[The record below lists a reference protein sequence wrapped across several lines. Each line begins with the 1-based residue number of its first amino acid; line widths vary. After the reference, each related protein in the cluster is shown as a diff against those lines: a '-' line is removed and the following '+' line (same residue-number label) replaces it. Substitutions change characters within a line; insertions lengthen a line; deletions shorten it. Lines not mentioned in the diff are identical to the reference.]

1 MKHKNIYGLIA
12 FTAVLCWALWNYSV
26 SLGLLDKFYK
36 MLLPFLIGGFIAF
49 IVNVLMTK
57 LEVIWDKVFS
67 KGPLDKLEKMKRI
80 ICLLLSIAIIA
91 AFFAFTVL
99 LVLPELNSSV
109 KTLIKLIPPAV
120 EKMNIYLQ
128 EKAAQFNMFEDDFL
142 YLQKQWNN
150 AYQTL
155 FQFIQDNKSLLLSRT
170 WIATT
175 TVVDVVTNF
184 AIGIVAAVYLLLE
197 KDVLKQSLKRTV
209 YAFTS
214 KARAD
219 YLVKAAKI
227 SEKVFHGYVAGQ
239 FSEALILGCLCFVGM
254 LVIGLPYALVISV
267 LVAVLGLIPILGT
280 IISATIGCFLIL
292 VAAPEKIWVFLI
304 FFVVLQRIE
313 GDILYP
319 KIVGKAVGLS
329 ELWVLV
335 AVTIGGSVAGIMGMV
350 MSVPL
355 CSVIYTLLSEKVE
368 QNLAEKNMSD
378 LE

>member
-1 MKHKNIYGLIA
+1 MKNKNTYGLIA
-12 FTAVLCWALWNYSV
+12 FTVVLCWALWNYSV
-26 SLGLLDKFYK
+26 SLELLDKFYK
-36 MLLPFLIGGFIAF
+36 IILPFLIGGFIAF

-57 LEVIWDKVFS
+57 LEVLWDKFFS
-67 KGPLDKLEKMKRI
+67 KGPLDKLEKVKRVA
-80 ICLLLSIAIIA
+80 CLILSIALIA

-120 EKMNIYLQ
+120 EKMNVYMQ
-128 EKAAQFNMFEDDFL
+128 EKATQFNMFEDDFL
-142 YLQKQWNN
+142 YLQKLWNN
-150 AYQTL
+150 AYQTI

-175 TVVDVVTNF
+175 TLVDVVTNF

-197 KDVLKQSLKRTV
+197 KDVLARSLKRTV
-209 YAFTS
+209 YAFAS
-214 KARAD
+214 KERAE
-219 YLVKAAKI
+219 YLVKAGKI
-227 SEKVFHGYVAGQ
+227 SQRVFHGYVAGQ
-239 FSEALILGCLCFVGM
+239 FAEALILGCLCFVGM
-254 LVIGLPYALVISV
+254 IIIGLPYALVISV

-280 IISATIGCFLIL
+280 IISAAVGCFLIL
-292 VAAPEKIWVFLI
+292 VAAPEKIWVFLV
-304 FFVVLQRIE
+304 FFIILQRIE

-335 AVTIGGSVAGIMGMV
+335 AVTVGGSVAGIIGMV

-368 QNLAEKNMSD
+368 QSLEEKNMGD

>member
-1 MKHKNIYGLIA
+1 MKNKNTYGLIA
-12 FTAVLCWALWNYSV
+12 FTIVLCWALWNYSV
-26 SLGLLDKFYK
+26 SLELLDKFYK
-36 MLLPFLIGGFIAF
+36 IILPFLIGGFIAF

-57 LEVIWDKVFS
+57 LEVVWDKFFS
-67 KGPLDKLEKMKRI
+67 KGPLDKLEKVKRI
-80 ICLLLSIAIIA
+80 ACLILSIALIA

-120 EKMNIYLQ
+120 EKMNVYLQ

-150 AYQTL
+150 AYETI
-155 FQFIQDNKSLLLSRT
+155 FKFIQDNKSLLLSRT

-197 KDVLKQSLKRTV
+197 KDVLARSLKRTI
-209 YAFTS
+209 YAFNT
-214 KARAD
+214 KERAD
-219 YLVKAAKI
+219 YLVKAGKI
-227 SEKVFHGYVAGQ
+227 SQRVFHGDVAGQ
-239 FSEALILGCLCFVGM
+239 FSEALILGCMCFAGM
-254 LVIGLPYALVISV
+254 FIIGLPYALVISV

-280 IISATIGCFLIL
+280 IISAAVGCFLIL
-292 VAAPEKIWVFLI
+292 VAAPEKIWVFLV
-304 FFVVLQRIE
+304 FFIVLQRIE

-335 AVTIGGSVAGIMGMV
+335 AVTIGGSVAGIIGMV

-368 QNLAEKNMSD
+368 EQLEEKNMGD
-378 LE
+378 IE

>member
-1 MKHKNIYGLIA
+1 MKNKNTYGLIA
-12 FTAVLCWALWNYSV
+12 FTVVLCWALWNYSV
-26 SLGLLDKFYK
+26 SLELLDKFYK
-36 MLLPFLIGGFIAF
+36 IILPFLIGGFIAF

-57 LEVIWDKVFS
+57 LEVVWDKFFS
-67 KGPLDKLEKMKRI
+67 KGPLDKLEKVKRVT
-80 ICLLLSIAIIA
+80 CLILSIALIA

-120 EKMNIYLQ
+120 EKMNVYLQ
-128 EKAAQFNMFEDDFL
+128 EKATQFNMFEDDFL

-150 AYQTL
+150 AYETI
-155 FQFIQDNKSLLLSRT
+155 FKFIQDNKSLLLSRT

-197 KDVLKQSLKRTV
+197 KDVLARSLKRTI
-209 YAFTS
+209 YAFNT
-214 KARAD
+214 KERAD
-219 YLVKAAKI
+219 YLVKAGKI
-227 SEKVFHGYVAGQ
+227 SQRVFHGYVAGQ
-239 FSEALILGCLCFVGM
+239 FAEALILGCMCFAGM
-254 LVIGLPYALVISV
+254 FIIGLPYALVISV

-280 IISATIGCFLIL
+280 IISAAVGCFLIL
-292 VAAPEKIWVFLI
+292 VAAPEKIWVFLV
-304 FFVVLQRIE
+304 FFIVLQRIE

-335 AVTIGGSVAGIMGMV
+335 AVTIGGSVAGIIGMV

-368 QNLAEKNMSD
+368 EQLEEKNMGD
-378 LE
+378 IE

>member
-1 MKHKNIYGLIA
+1 MKYKNIYGLIA

-120 EKMNIYLQ
+120 EKMNVYLQ

-304 FFVVLQRIE
+304 FFIILQRIE

-335 AVTIGGSVAGIMGMV
+335 AVTIGGSVPELWV
-350 MSVPL
+350 WL
-355 CSVIYTLLSEKVE
+355 
-368 QNLAEKNMSD
+368 
-378 LE
+378 

>member
-1 MKHKNIYGLIA
+1 MLMKYKNIYGVIT
-12 FTAVLCWALWNYSV
+12 FTALLCWALWNYSV
-26 SLGLLDKFYK
+26 SLELVERFYRII
-36 MLLPFLIGGFIAF
+36 LPFLIGGFIAF

-67 KGPLDKLEKMKRI
+67 NGPLHKIKTVA
-80 ICLLLSIAIIA
+80 CLVLSIALIV
-91 AFFAFTVL
+91 AFLAFTVI

-128 EKAAQFNMFEDDFL
+128 EKAAQLNMFEDDFL

-175 TVVDVVTNF
+175 TIVDVVTNF

-197 KDVLKQSLKRTV
+197 KLSLKQSLKRTV
-209 YAFTS
+209 YAFAS
-214 KARAD
+214 KERAD
-219 YLVKAAKI
+219 YLVKAAQI
-227 SEKVFHGYVAGQ
+227 SEKVFNGYVAGQ
-239 FSEALILGCLCFVGM
+239 FAEALILGCLCFVGM
-254 LVIGLPYALVISV
+254 VIVGLPYALVISV

-280 IISATIGCFLIL
+280 IISATVGCFLIL
-292 VAAPEKIWVFLI
+292 VAAPEKIWVFLV
-304 FFVVLQRIE
+304 FFIVLQRIE
-313 GDILYP
+313 GDLLYP

-350 MSVPL
+350 LSVPI
-355 CSVIYTLLSEKVE
+355 CSVAYTLFSEKVE
-368 QNLAEKNMSD
+368 HNLTDKNMGD

>member
-1 MKHKNIYGLIA
+1 MKNKNTYGLIA
-12 FTAVLCWALWNYSV
+12 FTVVLCWALWNYSV
-26 SLGLLDKFYK
+26 SLELLDKFYK
-36 MLLPFLIGGFIAF
+36 IILPFLIGGFIAF

-57 LEVIWDKVFS
+57 LEVLWDKFFS
-67 KGPLDKLEKMKRI
+67 KGPLDKLEKVKRVA
-80 ICLLLSIAIIA
+80 CLILSIALIA

-120 EKMNIYLQ
+120 EKMNVYMQ
-128 EKAAQFNMFEDDFL
+128 EKATQFNMFEDDFL
-142 YLQKQWNN
+142 YLQKLWNN
-150 AYQTL
+150 AYQTI

-175 TVVDVVTNF
+175 TLVDVVTNF

-197 KDVLKQSLKRTV
+197 KDVLARSLKRTV
-209 YAFTS
+209 YAFAS
-214 KARAD
+214 KERAE
-219 YLVKAAKI
+219 YLVKAGKI
-227 SEKVFHGYVAGQ
+227 SQRVFHGYVAGQ
-239 FSEALILGCLCFVGM
+239 FAEALILGCMCFAGM
-254 LVIGLPYALVISV
+254 IIIGLPYALVISV

-280 IISATIGCFLIL
+280 IISAAVGCFLIL
-292 VAAPEKIWVFLI
+292 VAAPEKIWVFLV
-304 FFVVLQRIE
+304 FFIILQRIE

-335 AVTIGGSVAGIMGMV
+335 AVTVGGSVAGIIGMV

-368 QNLAEKNMSD
+368 QSLEEKNMGD

>member
-1 MKHKNIYGLIA
+1 MKNKNLYGVIA
-12 FTAVLCWALWNYSV
+12 FAAVLCWALWNYDV
-26 SLGLLDKFYK
+26 SLKLLDNFYK
-36 MLLPFLIGGFIAF
+36 VILPFLIGGFIAF

-57 LEVIWDKVFS
+57 LEVLWDKLFS
-67 KGPLDKLEKMKRI
+67 KGPLDKLEKVKRI

-120 EKMNIYLQ
+120 EKMNVYLQ
-128 EKAAQFNMFEDDFL
+128 EKATQFNMFEDDFL

-150 AYQTL
+150 LYQTV

-175 TVVDVVTNF
+175 TVLDVVTNF

-197 KDVLKQSLKRTV
+197 KDVLARSLKRTV
-209 YAFTS
+209 YAFTT

-219 YLVKAAKI
+219 YLVRAAKI
-227 SEKVFHGYVAGQ
+227 SQKVFHGYVAGQ
-239 FSEALILGCLCFVGM
+239 FSEALILGCMCFVGM

-280 IISATIGCFLIL
+280 IISAAIGCFLIL

-304 FFVVLQRIE
+304 FFIILQRIE

-335 AVTIGGSVAGIMGMV
+335 AVTVGGSVAGIMGMV

-355 CSVIYTLLSEKVE
+355 CSVIYTLFSEKVE
-368 QNLAEKNMSD
+368 QSLTEKNMRD
-378 LE
+378 ID

>member
-12 FTAVLCWALWNYSV
+12 FTAVLCWALWNYTV
-26 SLGLLDKFYK
+26 SLELLDKAYK
-36 MLLPFLIGGFIAF
+36 VILPFLIGGFIAF
-49 IVNVLMTK
+49 IVNVLMIK
-57 LEVIWDKVFS
+57 LEFVWDKFFS
-67 KGPLDKLEKMKRI
+67 NGPLDKLETVKRVA
-80 ICLLLSIAIIA
+80 CLILSIAIIV
-91 AFFAFTVL
+91 AFFAFTII

-120 EKMNIYLQ
+120 EKMNVYLQ

-142 YLQKQWNN
+142 YLQTQWNN
-150 AYQTL
+150 AYENI
-155 FQFIQDNKSLLLSRT
+155 FKFIQDNKSLLLSRT

-175 TVVDVVTNF
+175 TIFDVVTNL
-184 AIGIVAAVYLLLE
+184 AIGVVAAVYLLLE

-209 YAFTS
+209 YAFAS
-214 KARAD
+214 KERAD
-219 YLVKAAKI
+219 YLVRAAKI
-227 SEKVFHGYVAGQ
+227 SQKIFNGYVAGQ
-239 FSEALILGCLCFVGM
+239 IAVAIILGCMCFAGM
-254 LVIGLPYALVISV
+254 LIIGLPYALVISV

-280 IISATIGCFLIL
+280 IISAVIGCFLIL
-292 VAAPEKIWVFLI
+292 VAAPEKIWIFLI
-304 FFVVLQRIE
+304 FFIALQRIE
-313 GDILYP
+313 GDLLYP

-355 CSVIYTLLSEKVE
+355 CSVAHTLISEKVE
-368 QNLAEKNMSD
+368 QNLEQKNMSD

>member
-1 MKHKNIYGLIA
+1 MKNKNTYGLIA
-12 FTAVLCWALWNYSV
+12 FTVVLCWALWNYSV
-26 SLGLLDKFYK
+26 SLELLDKFYK
-36 MLLPFLIGGFIAF
+36 IILPFLIGGFIAF

-57 LEVIWDKVFS
+57 LEVVWDKFFS
-67 KGPLDKLEKMKRI
+67 KGPLDKLEKVKRVA
-80 ICLLLSIAIIA
+80 CLILSIALIA

-99 LVLPELNSSV
+99 LVLPELNNSV

-120 EKMNIYLQ
+120 EKMNVYLQ
-128 EKAAQFNMFEDDFL
+128 EKATQFNMFEDDFL

-150 AYQTL
+150 AYETI
-155 FQFIQDNKSLLLSRT
+155 FKFIQDNKSLLLSRT

-197 KDVLKQSLKRTV
+197 KDVLARSLKRTI
-209 YAFTS
+209 YAFNT
-214 KARAD
+214 KERAD
-219 YLVKAAKI
+219 YLVKAGKI
-227 SEKVFHGYVAGQ
+227 RQRVFHGYVAGQ
-239 FSEALILGCLCFVGM
+239 FSEALILGCMCFAGM
-254 LVIGLPYALVISV
+254 FIIGLPYALVISV

-280 IISATIGCFLIL
+280 IISAAVGCFLIL
-292 VAAPEKIWVFLI
+292 VAAPEKIWVFLV
-304 FFVVLQRIE
+304 FFIVLQRIE

-335 AVTIGGSVAGIMGMV
+335 AVTIGGSVAGIIGMV

-368 QNLAEKNMSD
+368 EQLEEKNMGD
-378 LE
+378 IE

>member
-1 MKHKNIYGLIA
+1 MKNKNTYGLIA
-12 FTAVLCWALWNYSV
+12 FTVVLCWALWNYSV
-26 SLGLLDKFYK
+26 SLELLDKFYK
-36 MLLPFLIGGFIAF
+36 IILPFLIGGFIAF

-57 LEVIWDKVFS
+57 LEVVWDKFFS
-67 KGPLDKLEKMKRI
+67 KGPLDKLEKVKRI
-80 ICLLLSIAIIA
+80 ACLILSIALIA

-120 EKMNIYLQ
+120 EKMNVYLQ
-128 EKAAQFNMFEDDFL
+128 EKATQFNMFEDDFL

-150 AYQTL
+150 AYETI
-155 FQFIQDNKSLLLSRT
+155 FKFIQDNKSLLLSRT

-197 KDVLKQSLKRTV
+197 KDVLARSLKRTV
-209 YAFTS
+209 YAFNT
-214 KARAD
+214 KERAD
-219 YLVKAAKI
+219 YLVKAGKI
-227 SEKVFHGYVAGQ
+227 SQRVFHGYVAGQ
-239 FSEALILGCLCFVGM
+239 FAEALILGCMCFAGM
-254 LVIGLPYALVISV
+254 FIIGLPYALVISV

-280 IISATIGCFLIL
+280 IIGAAVGCFLIL
-292 VAAPEKIWVFLI
+292 VAAPEKIWVFLV
-304 FFVVLQRIE
+304 FFIILQRIE

-335 AVTIGGSVAGIMGMV
+335 AVTIGGSVAGIIGMV

-368 QNLAEKNMSD
+368 EQLEEKNMGD

>member
-1 MKHKNIYGLIA
+1 MKNKNIYGIIA
-12 FTAVLCWALWNYSV
+12 FTAVLCWALWNYDV
-26 SLGLLDKFYK
+26 SLKLLDNFYK
-36 MLLPFLIGGFIAF
+36 VILPFLIGGFIAF

-57 LEVIWDKVFS
+57 LEVLWDKVFS
-67 KGPLDKLEKMKRI
+67 QGPLDKLEKVKRI

-120 EKMNIYLQ
+120 EKMNVYLQ
-128 EKAAQFNMFEDDFL
+128 EKATQFNMFEDDFL

-150 AYQTL
+150 LYETV

-175 TVVDVVTNF
+175 TVLDVVTNF

-197 KDVLKQSLKRTV
+197 KDVLARSLKRTV
-209 YAFTS
+209 YAFTT
-214 KARAD
+214 KERAD
-219 YLVKAAKI
+219 YLVRAAKI
-227 SEKVFHGYVAGQ
+227 SQKVFHGYVAGQ
-239 FSEALILGCLCFVGM
+239 FGEALILGVMCFVGM

-280 IISATIGCFLIL
+280 IISAAIGCFLIL

-304 FFVVLQRIE
+304 FFIVLQRIE

-335 AVTIGGSVAGIMGMV
+335 AVTVGGSVAGIMGMV

-368 QNLAEKNMSD
+368 HSLSEKNMSD
-378 LE
+378 LD

>member
-1 MKHKNIYGLIA
+1 MKNKNTYGLIA
-12 FTAVLCWALWNYSV
+12 FTVVLCWALWNYSV
-26 SLGLLDKFYK
+26 SLELLDKFYK
-36 MLLPFLIGGFIAF
+36 IILPFLIGGFIAF
-49 IVNVLMTK
+49 IVNVLMAK
-57 LEVIWDKVFS
+57 LEVLWDKFFS
-67 KGPLDKLEKMKRI
+67 KGPLDKLEKVKRVA
-80 ICLLLSIAIIA
+80 CLILSIALIA

-120 EKMNIYLQ
+120 EKMNVYMQ
-128 EKAAQFNMFEDDFL
+128 EKATQFNMFEDDFL
-142 YLQKQWNN
+142 YLQKLWNN
-150 AYQTL
+150 AYQTI

-175 TVVDVVTNF
+175 TLVDVVTNF

-197 KDVLKQSLKRTV
+197 KDVLARSLKRTV
-209 YAFTS
+209 YAFAS
-214 KARAD
+214 KERAE
-219 YLVKAAKI
+219 YLVKAGKI
-227 SEKVFHGYVAGQ
+227 SQRVFHGYVAGQ
-239 FSEALILGCLCFVGM
+239 FAEALILGCLCFAGM
-254 LVIGLPYALVISV
+254 IIIGLPYALVISV

-280 IISATIGCFLIL
+280 IISAAVGCFLIL
-292 VAAPEKIWVFLI
+292 VAAPEKIWVFLV
-304 FFVVLQRIE
+304 FFIILQRIE

-335 AVTIGGSVAGIMGMV
+335 AVTVGGSVAGIIGMV

-368 QNLAEKNMSD
+368 QSLEEKNMGD
-378 LE
+378 LG

>member
-1 MKHKNIYGLIA
+1 MKNKNTYGLIA
-12 FTAVLCWALWNYSV
+12 FTVVLCWALWNYSV
-26 SLGLLDKFYK
+26 SLELLDKFYK
-36 MLLPFLIGGFIAF
+36 IILPFLIGGFIAF

-57 LEVIWDKVFS
+57 LEVLWDKFFS
-67 KGPLDKLEKMKRI
+67 KGPLDKLEKVKRVA
-80 ICLLLSIAIIA
+80 CLILSIALIA

-120 EKMNIYLQ
+120 EKMNVYMQ
-128 EKAAQFNMFEDDFL
+128 EKATQFNMFEDDFL
-142 YLQKQWNN
+142 YLQKLWNN
-150 AYQTL
+150 AYQTI

-175 TVVDVVTNF
+175 TLVDVVTNF

-197 KDVLKQSLKRTV
+197 KDVLARSLKRTV
-209 YAFTS
+209 YAFAS
-214 KARAD
+214 KERAE
-219 YLVKAAKI
+219 YLVKAGKI
-227 SEKVFHGYVAGQ
+227 SQRVFHGYVAGQ
-239 FSEALILGCLCFVGM
+239 FAEALILGCLCFAGM
-254 LVIGLPYALVISV
+254 IIIGLPYALVISV

-280 IISATIGCFLIL
+280 IISAAVGCFLIL
-292 VAAPEKIWVFLI
+292 VAAPEKIWVFLV
-304 FFVVLQRIE
+304 FFIILQRIE

-335 AVTIGGSVAGIMGMV
+335 AVTVGGSVAGIIGMV

-368 QNLAEKNMSD
+368 QSLEEKNMGD

>member
-1 MKHKNIYGLIA
+1 MKNKNTYGLIA
-12 FTAVLCWALWNYSV
+12 FTVVLCWALWNYSV
-26 SLGLLDKFYK
+26 SLELLDKFYK
-36 MLLPFLIGGFIAF
+36 IILPFLIGGFIAF

-57 LEVIWDKVFS
+57 LEVVWDKFFS
-67 KGPLDKLEKMKRI
+67 KGPLDKLEKVKRVA
-80 ICLLLSIAIIA
+80 CLILSIALIA

-120 EKMNIYLQ
+120 EKMNVYLQ

-150 AYQTL
+150 AYETI
-155 FQFIQDNKSLLLSRT
+155 FKFIQDNKSLLLSRT

-197 KDVLKQSLKRTV
+197 KDVLARSLKRTI
-209 YAFTS
+209 YAFTT
-214 KARAD
+214 KERAD
-219 YLVKAAKI
+219 YLVKAGKI
-227 SEKVFHGYVAGQ
+227 SQRVFHGYVAGQ
-239 FSEALILGCLCFVGM
+239 FAEALILGCMCFAGM
-254 LVIGLPYALVISV
+254 FIIGLPYALVISV

-280 IISATIGCFLIL
+280 IISAAVGCFLIL
-292 VAAPEKIWVFLI
+292 VAAPEKIWVFL
-304 FFVVLQRIE
+304 FFFIILQRIE

-335 AVTIGGSVAGIMGMV
+335 AVTIGGSVAGIIGMV

-368 QNLAEKNMSD
+368 EQLEEKNMGD

>member
-1 MKHKNIYGLIA
+1 MKNKNTYGLIA
-12 FTAVLCWALWNYSV
+12 FTVVLCWALWNYSV
-26 SLGLLDKFYK
+26 SLELLDKFYK
-36 MLLPFLIGGFIAF
+36 IILPFLIGGFIAF

-57 LEVIWDKVFS
+57 LEVVWDKFFS
-67 KGPLDKLEKMKRI
+67 KGPLDKLEKVKRI
-80 ICLLLSIAIIA
+80 ACLILSIALIA

-120 EKMNIYLQ
+120 EKMNVYLQ
-128 EKAAQFNMFEDDFL
+128 EKANQFNMFEDDFL

-150 AYQTL
+150 AYETI
-155 FQFIQDNKSLLLSRT
+155 FKFIQDNKSLLLSRT

-197 KDVLKQSLKRTV
+197 KDVLARSLKRTV
-209 YAFTS
+209 YAFNT
-214 KARAD
+214 KERAD
-219 YLVKAAKI
+219 YLVKAGKI
-227 SEKVFHGYVAGQ
+227 SQRVFHGYVAGQ
-239 FSEALILGCLCFVGM
+239 FAEALILGCMCFAGM
-254 LVIGLPYALVISV
+254 FIIGLPYALVISV

-280 IISATIGCFLIL
+280 IIGAAVGCFLIL
-292 VAAPEKIWVFLI
+292 VAAPEKIWVFLV
-304 FFVVLQRIE
+304 FFIILQRIE

-335 AVTIGGSVAGIMGMV
+335 AVTIGGSVAGIIGMV

-368 QNLAEKNMSD
+368 EQLEEKNMGD

>member
-1 MKHKNIYGLIA
+1 MKNKNTYGLIA
-12 FTAVLCWALWNYSV
+12 FTVVLCWALWNYSV
-26 SLGLLDKFYK
+26 SLELLDKFYK
-36 MLLPFLIGGFIAF
+36 IILPFLIGGFIAF

-57 LEVIWDKVFS
+57 LEVVWDKFFS
-67 KGPLDKLEKMKRI
+67 KGPLDKLEKVKRVA
-80 ICLLLSIAIIA
+80 CLILSIALIA

-120 EKMNIYLQ
+120 EKMNVYLQ
-128 EKAAQFNMFEDDFL
+128 EKATQFNMFEDDFL

-150 AYQTL
+150 AYETI
-155 FQFIQDNKSLLLSRT
+155 FKFIQDNKSLLLSRT

-197 KDVLKQSLKRTV
+197 KDVLARSLKRTI
-209 YAFTS
+209 YAFTT
-214 KARAD
+214 KERAD
-219 YLVKAAKI
+219 YLVKAGKI
-227 SEKVFHGYVAGQ
+227 SQRVFHGYVAGQ
-239 FSEALILGCLCFVGM
+239 FAEALILGCMCFAGM
-254 LVIGLPYALVISV
+254 FIIGLPYALVISV

-280 IISATIGCFLIL
+280 IISAAVGCFLIL
-292 VAAPEKIWVFLI
+292 VAAPEKIWVFLV
-304 FFVVLQRIE
+304 FFIILQRIE

-335 AVTIGGSVAGIMGMV
+335 AVTIGGSVAGIIGMV

-368 QNLAEKNMSD
+368 EQLEEKNMGD
-378 LE
+378 IE

>member
-1 MKHKNIYGLIA
+1 MKNKNTYGLIA
-12 FTAVLCWALWNYSV
+12 FTVVLCWALWNYSV
-26 SLGLLDKFYK
+26 SLELLDKFYK
-36 MLLPFLIGGFIAF
+36 IILPFLIGGFIAF

-57 LEVIWDKVFS
+57 LEVVWDKFFS
-67 KGPLDKLEKMKRI
+67 KGPLDKLEKVKRVA
-80 ICLLLSIAIIA
+80 CLILSIALIA

-120 EKMNIYLQ
+120 EKMNVYLQ

-150 AYQTL
+150 AYETI
-155 FQFIQDNKSLLLSRT
+155 FKFIQDNKSLLLSRT

-197 KDVLKQSLKRTV
+197 KDVLVRSLKRTI
-209 YAFTS
+209 YAFNT
-214 KARAD
+214 KERAD
-219 YLVKAAKI
+219 YLVKAGKI
-227 SEKVFHGYVAGQ
+227 SQRVFHGYVAGQ
-239 FSEALILGCLCFVGM
+239 FAEALILGCMCFAGM
-254 LVIGLPYALVISV
+254 FIIGLPYALVISV

-280 IISATIGCFLIL
+280 IISAAVGCFLIL
-292 VAAPEKIWVFLI
+292 VAAPEKIWVFLV
-304 FFVVLQRIE
+304 FFIILQRIE

-335 AVTIGGSVAGIMGMV
+335 AVTIGGSVAGIIGMV

-368 QNLAEKNMSD
+368 EQLEEKNMGD
-378 LE
+378 IE

>member
-1 MKHKNIYGLIA
+1 MKNRNIYGVIA
-12 FTAVLCWALWNYSV
+12 FTAVLCWALWNYDV
-26 SLGLLDKFYK
+26 SLKLLDNFYRVI
-36 MLLPFLIGGFIAF
+36 LPFLIGGFIAF
-49 IVNVLMTK
+49 IVNVLMAK
-57 LEVIWDKVFS
+57 LEVLWEKVFS
-67 KGPLDKLEKMKRI
+67 NGPLYKLKRI
-80 ICLLLSIAIIA
+80 ACLILSVALIG
-91 AFFAFTVL
+91 AFLAFTVL

-120 EKMNIYLQ
+120 EKMNVYLQ

-150 AYQTL
+150 AYHTL

-197 KDVLKQSLKRTV
+197 KDVLARNLKRTV
-209 YAFTS
+209 YAFTT

-219 YLVKAAKI
+219 YLVRAAKI
-227 SEKVFHGYVAGQ
+227 SQKVFHGYVAGQ

-254 LVIGLPYALVISV
+254 FLFGLPYALVISV

-280 IISATIGCFLIL
+280 IISAVVGCFLIL
-292 VAAPEKIWVFLI
+292 VAAPEKIWLFLI
-304 FFVVLQRIE
+304 FFIVLQRIE

-335 AVTIGGSVAGIMGMV
+335 AVTVGGSVAGIMGMV

-368 QNLAEKNMSD
+368 QSLTEKNMSD
-378 LE
+378 LD

>member
-1 MKHKNIYGLIA
+1 MKNKNTYGLIA
-12 FTAVLCWALWNYSV
+12 FTVVLCWALWNYSV
-26 SLGLLDKFYK
+26 SLELLDKFYK
-36 MLLPFLIGGFIAF
+36 IILPFLIGGFIAF

-57 LEVIWDKVFS
+57 LEVVWDKFFS
-67 KGPLDKLEKMKRI
+67 KGPLDKLEKVKRVA
-80 ICLLLSIAIIA
+80 CLILSIALIA
-91 AFFAFTVL
+91 AFLAFTVL

-120 EKMNIYLQ
+120 EKMNVYLQ

-150 AYQTL
+150 AYETI
-155 FQFIQDNKSLLLSRT
+155 FKFIQDNKSLLLSRT

-197 KDVLKQSLKRTV
+197 KDVLARSLKRTI
-209 YAFTS
+209 YAFTT
-214 KARAD
+214 KERAD
-219 YLVKAAKI
+219 YLVKAGKI
-227 SEKVFHGYVAGQ
+227 SQRVFHGYVAGQ
-239 FSEALILGCLCFVGM
+239 FSEALILGCMCFAGM
-254 LVIGLPYALVISV
+254 FIIGLPYALVISV

-280 IISATIGCFLIL
+280 IISAAVGCFLIL
-292 VAAPEKIWVFLI
+292 VAAPEKIWVFLV
-304 FFVVLQRIE
+304 FFIVLQRIE
-313 GDILYP
+313 GDVLYP

-335 AVTIGGSVAGIMGMV
+335 AVTIGGSVAGIIGMV

-368 QNLAEKNMSD
+368 EQLEEKNMGD
-378 LE
+378 IE

>member
-1 MKHKNIYGLIA
+1 MKNKNTYGLIA
-12 FTAVLCWALWNYSV
+12 FTVVLCWALWNYSV
-26 SLGLLDKFYK
+26 SLELLDKFYK
-36 MLLPFLIGGFIAF
+36 IILPFLIGGFIAF

-57 LEVIWDKVFS
+57 LEVVWDKFFS
-67 KGPLDKLEKMKRI
+67 KGPLDKLEKVKRVA
-80 ICLLLSIAIIA
+80 CLILSIALIA

-120 EKMNIYLQ
+120 EKMNVYLQ

-150 AYQTL
+150 AYETI
-155 FQFIQDNKSLLLSRT
+155 FKFIQDNKSLLLSRT

-197 KDVLKQSLKRTV
+197 KDVLARSLKRTI
-209 YAFTS
+209 YAFNT
-214 KARAD
+214 KERAD
-219 YLVKAAKI
+219 YLVKAGKI
-227 SEKVFHGYVAGQ
+227 SQRVFNGYVAGQ
-239 FSEALILGCLCFVGM
+239 FSEALILGCMCFAGM
-254 LVIGLPYALVISV
+254 FIIGLPYALVISV

-280 IISATIGCFLIL
+280 IISAAVGCFLIL
-292 VAAPEKIWVFLI
+292 VAAPEKIWVFLV
-304 FFVVLQRIE
+304 FFIILQRIE

-335 AVTIGGSVAGIMGMV
+335 AVTIGGSVAGIIGMV

-368 QNLAEKNMSD
+368 EQLEEKNMGD

>member
-1 MKHKNIYGLIA
+1 MKNKSTYGLIA
-12 FTAVLCWALWNYSV
+12 FTVVLCWALWNYSV
-26 SLGLLDKFYK
+26 SLELLDKFYK
-36 MLLPFLIGGFIAF
+36 IILPFLIGGFIAF

-57 LEVIWDKVFS
+57 LEVVWDKFFS
-67 KGPLDKLEKMKRI
+67 KGPLDKLEKVKRVA
-80 ICLLLSIAIIA
+80 CLIWSIALIA

-120 EKMNIYLQ
+120 EKMNVYLQ
-128 EKAAQFNMFEDDFL
+128 EKATQFNMFEDDFL

-150 AYQTL
+150 AYETI
-155 FQFIQDNKSLLLSRT
+155 FKFIQDNKSLLLSRT

-197 KDVLKQSLKRTV
+197 KDVLARSLKRTI
-209 YAFTS
+209 YAFTT
-214 KARAD
+214 KERAD
-219 YLVKAAKI
+219 YLVKAGKI
-227 SEKVFHGYVAGQ
+227 SQRVFHGYVAGQ
-239 FSEALILGCLCFVGM
+239 FSEALILGCMCFAGM
-254 LVIGLPYALVISV
+254 FIIGLPYALVISV

-280 IISATIGCFLIL
+280 IISAAVGCFLIL
-292 VAAPEKIWVFLI
+292 VAAPEKIWVFLV
-304 FFVVLQRIE
+304 FFIVLQRIE

-335 AVTIGGSVAGIMGMV
+335 AVTIGGSVAGIIGMV

-368 QNLAEKNMSD
+368 EQLEEKNMGD
-378 LE
+378 IE

>member
-1 MKHKNIYGLIA
+1 MKNKNTYGLIA
-12 FTAVLCWALWNYSV
+12 FTVVLCWALWNYSV
-26 SLGLLDKFYK
+26 SLELLDKFYK
-36 MLLPFLIGGFIAF
+36 IVLPFLIGGFIAF

-57 LEVIWDKVFS
+57 LEVVWDKFFS
-67 KGPLDKLEKMKRI
+67 KGPLDKLEKVKRI
-80 ICLLLSIAIIA
+80 ACLILSIALIA

-120 EKMNIYLQ
+120 EKMNVYLQ
-128 EKAAQFNMFEDDFL
+128 EKATQFNMFEDDFL

-150 AYQTL
+150 AYETI
-155 FQFIQDNKSLLLSRT
+155 FKFIQDNKSLLLSRT

-197 KDVLKQSLKRTV
+197 KDVLARSLKRTI
-209 YAFTS
+209 YAFAT
-214 KARAD
+214 KERAD
-219 YLVKAAKI
+219 YLVKAGKI
-227 SEKVFHGYVAGQ
+227 SQRVFHGYVAGQ
-239 FSEALILGCLCFVGM
+239 FAEALILGCMCFAGM
-254 LVIGLPYALVISV
+254 FIIGLPYALVISV

-280 IISATIGCFLIL
+280 IISAAVGCFLIL
-292 VAAPEKIWVFLI
+292 VAAPEKIWVFLV
-304 FFVVLQRIE
+304 FFIILQRIE

-335 AVTIGGSVAGIMGMV
+335 AVTIGGSVAGIIGMV

-368 QNLAEKNMSD
+368 EQLEEKNMGD
-378 LE
+378 IE

>member
-1 MKHKNIYGLIA
+1 
-12 FTAVLCWALWNYSV
+12 
-26 SLGLLDKFYK
+26 
-36 MLLPFLIGGFIAF
+36 
-49 IVNVLMTK
+49 
-57 LEVIWDKVFS
+57 
-67 KGPLDKLEKMKRI
+67 
-80 ICLLLSIAIIA
+80 LSIALIA

-120 EKMNIYLQ
+120 EKMNVYLQ

-150 AYQTL
+150 AYETI
-155 FQFIQDNKSLLLSRT
+155 FKFIQDNKSLLLSRT

-175 TVVDVVTNF
+175 TVVDVVANF

-197 KDVLKQSLKRTV
+197 KDVLVRSLKRTI
-209 YAFTS
+209 YAFTT
-214 KARAD
+214 KERAD
-219 YLVKAAKI
+219 YLVKAGKI
-227 SEKVFHGYVAGQ
+227 SQRVFHGYVAGQ
-239 FSEALILGCLCFVGM
+239 FSEALILGCMCFAGM
-254 LVIGLPYALVISV
+254 FIIGLPYALVISV

-280 IISATIGCFLIL
+280 IISAAVGCFLIL
-292 VAAPEKIWVFLI
+292 VAAPEKIWVFLV
-304 FFVVLQRIE
+304 FFIILQRIE

-335 AVTIGGSVAGIMGMV
+335 AVTIGGSVAGIIGMV

-368 QNLAEKNMSD
+368 EQLEEKNMGD

>member
-1 MKHKNIYGLIA
+1 MKNKNTYGLIA
-12 FTAVLCWALWNYSV
+12 FTVVLCWALWNYSV
-26 SLGLLDKFYK
+26 SLELLDKFYK
-36 MLLPFLIGGFIAF
+36 IILPFLIGGFIAF

-57 LEVIWDKVFS
+57 LEVVWDKFFS
-67 KGPLDKLEKMKRI
+67 KGPLDKLEKVKRVA
-80 ICLLLSIAIIA
+80 CLILSIALIA

-120 EKMNIYLQ
+120 EKMNVYLQ

-150 AYQTL
+150 AYETI
-155 FQFIQDNKSLLLSRT
+155 FKFIQDNKSLLLSRT

-197 KDVLKQSLKRTV
+197 KDVLARSLKRTI
-209 YAFTS
+209 YAFNT
-214 KARAD
+214 KERAD
-219 YLVKAAKI
+219 YLVKAGKI
-227 SEKVFHGYVAGQ
+227 GQRVFHGYVAGQ
-239 FSEALILGCLCFVGM
+239 FSEALILGCMCFAGM
-254 LVIGLPYALVISV
+254 FIIGLPYALVISV

-280 IISATIGCFLIL
+280 IISAAVGCFLIL
-292 VAAPEKIWVFLI
+292 VAAPEKIWVFLV
-304 FFVVLQRIE
+304 FFIVLQRIE

-335 AVTIGGSVAGIMGMV
+335 AVTIGGSVAGIIGMV

-368 QNLAEKNMSD
+368 EQLEEKNMGD
-378 LE
+378 IE

>member
-1 MKHKNIYGLIA
+1 MKNKNTYGLIA
-12 FTAVLCWALWNYSV
+12 FTVVLCWALWNYSV
-26 SLGLLDKFYK
+26 SLELLDKFYK
-36 MLLPFLIGGFIAF
+36 IILPFLIGGFIAF

-57 LEVIWDKVFS
+57 LEVVWDKFFS
-67 KGPLDKLEKMKRI
+67 KGPLDKLEKVKRI
-80 ICLLLSIAIIA
+80 ACLILSIALIA

-120 EKMNIYLQ
+120 EKMNVYLQ
-128 EKAAQFNMFEDDFL
+128 EKANQFNMFEDDFL

-150 AYQTL
+150 AYETI
-155 FQFIQDNKSLLLSRT
+155 FKFIQDNKSLLLSRT

-197 KDVLKQSLKRTV
+197 KDVLARSLKRTV
-209 YAFTS
+209 YAFNT
-214 KARAD
+214 KERAD
-219 YLVKAAKI
+219 YLVKAGKI
-227 SEKVFHGYVAGQ
+227 SQRVFHGYVAGQ
-239 FSEALILGCLCFVGM
+239 FAEALILGCMCFAGM
-254 LVIGLPYALVISV
+254 FIIGLPYALVISV

-280 IISATIGCFLIL
+280 IISAAVGCFLIL
-292 VAAPEKIWVFLI
+292 VAAPEKIWVFLV
-304 FFVVLQRIE
+304 FFIVLQRIE

-335 AVTIGGSVAGIMGMV
+335 AVTIGGSVAGIIGMV

-368 QNLAEKNMSD
+368 EQLEEKNMGD
-378 LE
+378 IE